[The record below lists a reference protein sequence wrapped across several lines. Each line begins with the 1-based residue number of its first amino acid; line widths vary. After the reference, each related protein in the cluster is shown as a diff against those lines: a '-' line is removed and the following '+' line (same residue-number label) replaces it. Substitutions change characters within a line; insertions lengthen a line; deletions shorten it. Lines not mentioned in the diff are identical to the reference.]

1 MINLIPNDVKKKKM
15 RDFYLRLVTTCFF
28 VLAVTVLVASAS
40 MLPAYFLSNVK
51 INFINNKLET
61 QKEEVVPDFDK
72 QNLAEVGDLNKKLAL
87 IEKSEAD
94 KYLVSQKIVDEIL
107 KNKMPDI
114 KITKISYQADKA
126 RGGTVGIG
134 GTAPSR
140 DRLLLFKKALDDD
153 TNFTK
158 VDLPISNFVKGSD
171 IQFNLTLVP
180 A

>member
-1 MINLIPNDVKKKKM
+1 M
-15 RDFYLRLVTTCFF
+15 
-28 VLAVTVLVASAS
+28 S
-40 MLPAYFLSNVK
+40 
-51 INFINNKLET
+51 
-61 QKEEVVPDFDK
+61 
-72 QNLAEVGDLNKKLAL
+72 
-87 IEKSEAD
+87 
-94 KYLVSQKIVDEIL
+94 
-107 KNKMPDI
+107 DI

-126 RGGTVGIG
+126 KGGTVSIA

-153 TNFTK
+153 NNFTK